1 MKSIYVIETMN
12 LILYCL
18 FIGGIIYHIR
28 WLRTNKDL
36 VNDVR
41 NLTAYDI
48 RFPMYYS
55 LSESRSLEA
64 LPMKHAVLPSVLTG
78 FIMTKYLLGIR
89 NMCYPEG
96 TIFRDS
102 VYGFVLHEGLFLSV
116 TVVIFWW
123 YVMLLCYSSNKLLQ
137 IGSFAGYVRRYN
149 NGIRFNR
156 CDILRRHWSLFC
168 VFLTGMWLVIHL
180 FTLTYAYMTDEEYV
194 SRHFLVENHYCYDE
208 IHALNIEVV
217 FKPEGFEVYYNLEL
231 NNGSIVRDWSSSPLY
246 GASLSEK
253 KEMLD
258 FINKKGVEIH
268 RQELSRDEVAFIIG
282 HGGAEYLSAIF
293 PECKKDYLELW
304 MPDNKFAT
312 TSRNGKRLIVDR
324 KTLQVKEDSSETMS
338 VAVRLLSV
346 AVITPGIYMF
356 WIGLCYERDEDT
368 DSLDAFCVHMPPLF
382 GFVGSLFMGIAVY
395 CAFGMQKKEEF
406 LGYAILTAGFVLI
419 GMFCAVLPLKGTY
432 DIEVCGSSVRIIRIK
447 RICRTYYFE
456 DIRLCE
462 IRREGIRVYIKGEEK
477 KAFDIDRF
485 MIGYWNFHQ
494 RLVKDGIPIIVLNN

>member
-1 MKSIYVIETMN
+1 
-12 LILYCL
+12 
-18 FIGGIIYHIR
+18 
-28 WLRTNKDL
+28 
-36 VNDVR
+36 
-41 NLTAYDI
+41 
-48 RFPMYYS
+48 
-55 LSESRSLEA
+55 
-64 LPMKHAVLPSVLTG
+64 
-78 FIMTKYLLGIR
+78 
-89 NMCYPEG
+89 
-96 TIFRDS
+96 
-102 VYGFVLHEGLFLSV
+102 
-116 TVVIFWW
+116 
-123 YVMLLCYSSNKLLQ
+123 
-137 IGSFAGYVRRYN
+137 
-149 NGIRFNR
+149 
-156 CDILRRHWSLFC
+156 
-168 VFLTGMWLVIHL
+168 
-180 FTLTYAYMTDEEYV
+180 
-194 SRHFLVENHYCYDE
+194 
-208 IHALNIEVV
+208 
-217 FKPEGFEVYYNLEL
+217 
-231 NNGSIVRDWSSSPLY
+231 
-246 GASLSEK
+246 
-253 KEMLD
+253 MLD

-282 HGGAEYLSAIF
+282 QGGAEYLSTIF

-338 VAVRLLSV
+338 VAVRLLS
-346 AVITPGIYMF
+346 AAIITPGIYMF

-494 RLVKDGIPIIVLNN
+494 RLVRDGIPKIVLNN